1 MSEWEGGG
9 EDEGGVGDEDA
20 GGDGGGFG
28 VAGDAE
34 AVEDV
39 LAVFVDLVLIVGA
52 VVAAELEVA
61 VHEIEEECA
70 VAVDKSVGYVA
81 PPAAV
86 AFAERHSVD
95 ADDVGAA
102 DPACA
107 HGGVVEFVAGVEFV
121 FDIATADFWAL
132 CEVGIV
138 NLRGIVDADGEAAAV
153 VAESVDVLDGG

>member
-39 LAVFVDLVLIVGA
+39 LAIFVDLVLIVGA

-61 VHEIEEECA
+61 VHEVEEECA
-70 VAVDKSVGYVA
+70 VAGDKAVGYAVPPSTVA
-81 PPAAV
+81 V
-86 AFAERHSVD
+86 AERHPVD
-95 ADDVGAA
+95 ADDVGAT

-107 HGGVVEFVAGVEFV
+107 RGGVAEFVAGVEFV
-121 FDIATADFWAL
+121 LDITATHFGVFG
-132 CEVGIV
+132 EVGIV
-138 NLRGIVDADGEAAAV
+138 DLRWVVDADGETSAF
-153 VAESVDVLDGG
+153 VAESVDMLYG